1 MLLMGKQRAA
11 AGSEGWNVAKLLG
24 RRGRSERERRGGTKA
39 GAKACGLDTLSLSYH
54 PFKA

>member
-24 RRGRSERERRGGTKA
+24 RRGRSERERRGG
-39 GAKACGLDTLSLSYH
+39 GRGVRGGGVER
-54 PFKA
+54 